1 MPKFIYTILVI
12 ITLNVIALYYI
23 LTKVSPDS
31 FESRFLFCL
40 LLVFLFNLTYP
51 LIITIFK
58 KIIKTKEELNL
69 IFRTEFKKVFLL
81 SFAVGILYFMKISQ
95 IIGNKLFLTILIVFI
110 GFKIYLSKYKN
121 SKKRLKY

>member
-1 MPKFIYTILVI
+1 VI